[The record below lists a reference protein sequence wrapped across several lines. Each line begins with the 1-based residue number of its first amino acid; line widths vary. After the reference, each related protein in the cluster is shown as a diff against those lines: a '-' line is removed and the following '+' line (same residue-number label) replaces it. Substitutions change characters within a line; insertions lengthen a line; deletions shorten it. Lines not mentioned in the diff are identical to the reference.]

1 MKKLNLVQG
10 TKEWLGVRMSH
21 FTASEAPMMMGVS
34 KFFSRTQLLDHKKGW
49 ITEIDTFTQKRF
61 DEGHRAEEMARPLAE
76 QFADEDFVAVVGVLE
91 DTKYLASFDGYSML
105 GDVLFEHKG
114 LNKVLA
120 ENVLNNV
127 LAPEYYWQLEHQLLV
142 SGADKV
148 LFVCSD
154 GTEEKFYSMWY
165 ESIPERRAELIAGW
179 DQFAIDLANHVP
191 EAKAEKVSA
200 EVIRDLP
207 AITYKMNGLS
217 LISNLDDYK
226 AAANNLVE
234 KSRQIIETDQD
245 FANAEARQ
253 KVFTK
258 AEKDI
263 AELCDRVLGEVADID
278 AFTKD
283 LKYIGAQIR
292 EARLS
297 EAKQITKRK
306 EDIRLAILTDA
317 KGEID
322 KAINDAETRVKCRL
336 PNLACDVL
344 QAMKGKKTID
354 SLKDAA
360 ATEVANGK
368 IEVTNHLNT
377 ALSNMATIR
386 ELAPDQKHLFN
397 DWPSIAFKANDDFTA
412 LVKTRLIDEQARVE
426 AERAKIRAEEEAKA
440 TAAAEAKLRAE
451 QADIARKQAEQEAAQ
466 KAEAD
471 RIERDK
477 LKVGLTEAERNH
489 VALAN
494 QRARETMDHKEQL
507 EAEALREMQ
516 ERYDELEIE
525 NQPEQIIQRQVIG
538 TASKSFLPKHPST
551 AFDVLSSYEP
561 IGNKMPSMDI
571 RMGGGL
577 VNELCKRIES
587 LEGIVF
593 QAKSLLKME
602 KAA

>member
-10 TKEWLGVRMSH
+10 SKEWLDVRMSH

-76 QFADEDFVAVVGVLE
+76 QFSDEDFVAVVGVLE

-105 GDVLFEHKG
+105 GDILFEHKG

-120 ENVLNNV
+120 ENVLNSV
-127 LAPEYYWQLEHQLLV
+127 IAPEYYWQLEHQLLV

-165 ESIPERRAELIAGW
+165 ESLPERRAELIAGW
-179 DQFAIDLANHVP
+179 EQFAIDLENHVP
-191 EAKAEKVSA
+191 EAKVEKVSA

-207 AITYKMNGLS
+207 EISYKMNGLS
-217 LISNLDDYK
+217 LVSNLDDYK
-226 AAANNLVE
+226 AAANDLVV
-234 KSRQIIETDQD
+234 KSQQIIETDQD

-258 AEKDI
+258 AELKI
-263 AELCDRVLGEVADID
+263 TQLCDRVLGEVADID

-292 EARLS
+292 EARLA

-306 EDIRLAILTDA
+306 EDIRLGILA
-317 KGEID
+317 ESKAEID
-322 KAINDAETRVKCRL
+322 KAIIDAETRIKCRL
-336 PNLACDVL
+336 PNLVCDVL
-344 QAMKGKKTID
+344 QSMKNKKTID

-360 ATEVANGK
+360 STEVANGK
-368 IEVTNHLNT
+368 VEVTGYVNT

-386 ELAPDQKHLFN
+386 ELAPDHKHLFN

-412 LVKTRLIDEQARVE
+412 LVKTRLIDEQVRID

-440 TAAAEAKLRAE
+440 TAAAEAKLKAE
-451 QADIARKQAEQEAAQ
+451 QEEIARKQAEQEAAQ
-466 KAEAD
+466 KAEVD

-477 LKVGLTEAERNH
+477 QAKLKAEQAAITRATETQS
-489 VALAN
+489 N
-494 QRARETMDHKEQL
+494 QLSD

-516 ERYDELEIE
+516 QSFVEPEIE
-525 NQPEQIIQRQVIG
+525 NQPERVEQRQIIG
-538 TASKSFLPKHPST
+538 TASRIFVPSKPTT
-551 AFDVLSSYEP
+551 AASILESYKP
-561 IGNKMPSMDI
+561 IGDNMPSDDI
-571 RMGGGL
+571 RMGSAL
-577 VNELCKRIES
+577 INDLCNYIMKAES
-587 LEGIVF
+587 AIF
-593 QAKSLLKME
+593 QAKPLMKME

>member
-10 TKEWLGVRMSH
+10 SKEWLDVRMSH

-61 DEGHRAEEMARPLAE
+61 DEGHRSEEMARPLAE

-105 GDVLFEHKG
+105 GDILFEHKG

-127 LAPEYYWQLEHQLLV
+127 LAPEYYWQLEHQLMV

-154 GTEEKFYSMWY
+154 GTEEEFYSMWY
-165 ESIPERRAELIAGW
+165 ESLPERRAELIAGW
-179 DQFAIDLANHVP
+179 EQFAIDLENHVP
-191 EAKAEKVSA
+191 EAKVEKVSA

-207 AITYKMNGLS
+207 AISYKMDGLR
-217 LISNLDDYK
+217 LNSNLDVFK
-226 AAANNLVE
+226 SAANALVV
-234 KSRQIIETDQD
+234 KSQQIIETDQD

-263 AELCDRVLGEVADID
+263 SDLCDRVLGEVADID

-292 EARLS
+292 EARLA
-297 EAKQITKRK
+297 EGKQIKNRK
-306 EDIRLAILTDA
+306 EDIRLEVLTEA
-317 KGEID
+317 KEQLA
-322 KAINDAETRVKCRL
+322 KAIKEAELRIKCRL
-336 PNLACDVL
+336 PNLTCDVM

-368 IEVTNHLNT
+368 VEVAGYVNT
-377 ALSNMATIR
+377 ALSNMAIIR
-386 ELAPDQKHLFN
+386 ELAPDHKHLFN

-412 LVKTRLIDEQARVE
+412 LVKTRLIDEQVRID

-440 TAAAEAKLRAE
+440 KAEAEAKVRAE
-451 QADIARKQAEQEAAQ
+451 QAEIARKQQAEQ
-466 KAEAD
+466 AEAD
-471 RIERDK
+471 RLERDK
-477 LKVGLTEAERNH
+477 HAKFVAEQDR
-489 VALAN
+489 LSN
-494 QRARETMDHKEQL
+494 QNKAKDDAINQ
-507 EAEALREMQ
+507 EAEAIREMQ
-516 ERYDELEIE
+516 SSFAEPEIE
-525 NQPEQIIQRQVIG
+525 NQPERVEQRVVTG
-538 TASKSFLPKHPST
+538 RPSRGLPST
-551 AFDVLSSYEP
+551 AIEVLQSYQR
-561 IGNKMPSMDI
+561 IGDNMPNESQ
-571 RMGGGL
+571 RRGSPF
-577 VNELCKRIES
+577 VNELCQQIERA
-587 LEGIVF
+587 EAVIF
-593 QAKSLLKME
+593 QAKQLMNRSE
-602 KAA
+602 AA

>member
-10 TKEWLGVRMSH
+10 TKEWLDVRMSH
-21 FTASEAPMMMGVS
+21 FTASEAPMVMGVS

-61 DEGHRAEEMARPLAE
+61 DEGHRSEEMARPLAE

-120 ENVLNNV
+120 ENVLNSV
-127 LAPEYYWQLEHQLLV
+127 LAPEYYFQLEHQLLV

-165 ESIPERRAELIAGW
+165 ESLPERRAELIAGW
-179 DQFAIDLANHVP
+179 EQFAIDLENHQP
-191 EAKAEKVSA
+191 QAKTEKAKADV
-200 EVIRDLP
+200 VRDLP
-207 AITYKMNGLS
+207 AISYKMDGLS
-217 LISNLDDYK
+217 LNSNLDVFK
-226 AAANNLVE
+226 SAANDLVE
-234 KSRQIIETDQD
+234 KSNQVIETDQD

-292 EARLS
+292 EARLA
-297 EAKQITKRK
+297 ENKQITKRK
-306 EDIRLAILTDA
+306 EDIRLEILTEA
-317 KGEID
+317 KD
-322 KAINDAETRVKCRL
+322 QLTKAINEAETRIKCRL
-336 PNLACDVL
+336 PNLTCDVM

-368 IEVTNHLNT
+368 IEVTTYVNT

-386 ELAPDQKHLFN
+386 ELAPDHKHLFN

-412 LVKTRLIDEQARVE
+412 LVKTRLVDEQVRID

-451 QADIARKQAEQEAAQ
+451 QADIARKQAEVEAAQ

-471 RIERDK
+471 HIEREKQAK
-477 LKVGLTEAERNH
+477 LAEEAKAQQKVENPKCDGNHGGPRCLDPECWNDDSEAIRERQSSYSEAEGVYERNLMESQRKQYAPTITQSDA
-489 VALAN
+489 VAVNDVEPRNLTQA
-494 QRARETMDHKEQL
+494 
-507 EAEALREMQ
+507 
-516 ERYDELEIE
+516 
-525 NQPEQIIQRQVIG
+525 QIDFIAG
-538 TASKSFLPKHPST
+538 WTACVEFR
-551 AFDVLSSYEP
+551 
-561 IGNKMPSMDI
+561 GI
-571 RMGGGL
+571 RT
-577 VNELCKRIES
+577 EKDAI
-587 LEGIVF
+587 
-593 QAKSLLKME
+593 
-602 KAA
+602 KAAIQYTERKAA

>member
-1 MKKLNLVQG
+1 MIELDLIQG
-10 TKEWLGVRMSH
+10 SPEWLKERLEN

-61 DEGHRAEEMARPLAE
+61 DDGHKSEAMSRPIAAKIAK
-76 QFADEDFVAVVGVLE
+76 ADFYPVVGLLE
-91 DTKYLASFDGYSML
+91 DTKYLASFDGLTML

-114 LNKVLA
+114 HNKVLA
-120 ENVLNNV
+120 ENVLNGV
-127 LAPEYYWQLEHQLLV
+127 LEPEYYWQLEHQLLV

-179 DQFAIDLANHVP
+179 EQFAIDLDNHVP

-217 LISNLDDYK
+217 LVSNLDDYK

-234 KSRQIIETDQD
+234 KSKAVIETDQD

-317 KGEID
+317 KNVLQTAID
-322 KAINDAETRVKCRL
+322 EAEQRLKCRL
-336 PNLACDVL
+336 PNLTCDVL

-368 IEVTNHLNT
+368 IEITNLLNV
-377 ALSNMATIR
+377 ALTNMATIR
-386 ELAPDQKHLFN
+386 ELAPGHKHLFN

-412 LVKTRLIDEQARVE
+412 LVKTRLIDEQARID

-440 TAAAEAKLRAE
+440 KADAEVKILAE
-451 QADIARKQAEQEAAQ
+451 QAEIARNQAPH
-466 KAEAD
+466 D
-471 RIERDK
+471 DK
-477 LKVGLTEAERNH
+477 
-489 VALAN
+489 
-494 QRARETMDHKEQL
+494 
-507 EAEALREMQ
+507 AEALRNAFLEAEGKYEESLMESKHSHATTIQ
-516 ERYDELEIE
+516 QVTPAANDRPLTEIE
-525 NQPEQIIQRQVIG
+525 QAYAAGFKAGMNFKG
-538 TASKSFLPKHPST
+538 
-551 AFDVLSSYEP
+551 
-561 IGNKMPSMDI
+561 I
-571 RMGGGL
+571 RY
-577 VNELCKRIES
+577 
-587 LEGIVF
+587 EGI
-593 QAKSLLKME
+593 E
-602 KAA
+602 NTKAIQYTGEAA